1 MGRRMEKVPS
11 AAEEEGRTVVA
22 FAETAIRSTRI
33 TTGWRDTRL
42 AIVVG
47 AELLEREGEREG
59 AGTRRACPCSVPCRD
74 STVKPTSPDSRR
86 SPPPLLSPPTS
97 LSSCR
102 RPAFSSRT
110 AMRSAC
116 SPPSPTSTAWCAR
129 VARRTSTACSSP
141 SLPTTFP

>member
-47 AELLEREGEREG
+47 AELLERGGAARGCGNTARLPLFRAVPRLHRE
-59 AGTRRACPCSVPCRD
+59 ADIS
-74 STVKPTSPDSRR
+74 
-86 SPPPLLSPPTS
+86 
-97 LSSCR
+97 
-102 RPAFSSRT
+102 
-110 AMRSAC
+110 
-116 SPPSPTSTAWCAR
+116 
-129 VARRTSTACSSP
+129 
-141 SLPTTFP
+141 